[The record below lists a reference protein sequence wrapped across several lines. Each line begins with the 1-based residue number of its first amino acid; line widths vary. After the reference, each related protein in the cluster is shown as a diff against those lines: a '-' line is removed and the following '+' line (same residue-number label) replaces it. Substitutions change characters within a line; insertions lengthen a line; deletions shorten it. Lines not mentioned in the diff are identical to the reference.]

1 MGYPAPGA
9 RRTGVRAGLLGTAVV
24 ALGLC
29 VAGRAPAQVIPNAQQ
44 GGQTP
49 ASGEPGFTT
58 GLWTR
63 GNLFGDMFGLRTALG
78 RYGISIGL
86 QATSEVLGNVTG
98 GIHRGADYDGLTMLS
113 VGLDTA
119 KAFGWQGGTFNISA
133 LQIHGRNLS
142 ADNLANLQT
151 ASGIAAEDTTRLWE
165 LWYDQAFLDGR
176 MDVKVG
182 QQSIDQE
189 FIVSQYSGT
198 FINTMMGWPAVP
210 SYDLYA
216 GGPAY
221 PLSSLGVRFRGQ
233 PTGALTLLGGV
244 FNDNPPGGPFNDNSQ
259 LRQRER
265 YGAQFNTT
273 TGALFIAE
281 IQYAVNRPATG
292 DMATQGAPPTGLP
305 GTYKLGAWYDTAGF
319 PDQRFG
325 SDGLSLADPNS
336 NGNPLLRS
344 HNYSLYGVVDQM
356 VWRPD
361 PRSPRSIGV
370 FARMMGAPGDR
381 NLISF
386 SVNAG
391 IVLKAPLPDRDDDS
405 LGLGFGVVKVSSQA
419 AALDQDIANFSGS
432 PYPIRSSET
441 FIELTYQ
448 YQAAP
453 WWVIQ
458 PDFQYVFTPGGGVPN
473 PANPGR
479 RVGNEAILGLRTT
492 ITF

>member
-1 MGYPAPGA
+1 MGYPAQAARSTGA
-9 RRTGVRAGLLGTAVV
+9 RAGLLGATVV
-24 ALGLC
+24 ALGFC
-29 VAGRAPAQVIPNAQQ
+29 VAGRAQAQVSQNAEQS
-44 GGQTP
+44 GQTP
-49 ASGEPGFTT
+49 AAGEPGFTT

-63 GNLFGDMFGLRTALG
+63 GNLFGDMFGLRTTLG

-86 QATSEVLGNVTG
+86 QGTSEVLGNVTG

-113 VGLDTA
+113 MGLDTA

-198 FINTMMGWPAVP
+198 FINTVMGWPAVP